1 MDFDPSLQ
9 REEALW
15 KAYAPTNIQERD
27 GDIIITIPYQK
38 QLHQEDM
45 APDTTAAQQSY
56 DLIVRAYEP
65 NIIRLF
71 TTMSGDEMTEQD
83 DMLQFAPGVKR
94 VPLSIKDNGGIV
106 VISKASP
113 TGGGLEGAGQK
124 ASPTGGGLEGAGGL
138 VGTIDL
144 SAPRLDHWS
153 DLLPAPQPAPF
164 ITFYPDG
171 DETKG
176 IALSDDHFSPPRYD
190 ALPLGF
196 VSLPLT
202 PSCRGGESA
211 AQKASPTGG
220 GLEGAERATIS
231 FRCEAD
237 ECFVGTGERF
247 RKMDLSGQTFQLK
260 NQDGQGVN
268 NRRCY
273 KNIPFYLSSRMYGAF
288 FHTSDYCKLSLADHS
303 TRSVQF
309 LNDHA
314 TIDVFLIGGKTPEK
328 ILRGY
333 RMLTG
338 FPQMPPLWSFGI
350 WMSRMTYF
358 SADEVDA
365 ICDRLRHEHYPC
377 DVIHLDTGWF
387 RTDWLCEWR
396 FNPERFPDP
405 KAFIQRLKN
414 NGFKV
419 SLWQLPYVAQGAEQ
433 LEEAKVNRYISQAS
447 PLQTSPCRGGLQK
460 RNYNNYRLAYPDRY
474 DLLKL
479 FSKNNKKEP
488 TEAENILWQV
498 LRGKGLGQKFRRQ
511 HIIGD
516 YIADFVC
523 LSCSLVIEVDSG
535 YHQDAKQ
542 QEIDAIRTEYLEYVG
557 FSVLRFTNEE
567 ILQDL
572 DSVKA
577 RIITALST
585 PSTGGGQ
592 GEASSN
598 FSTLDYAGTID
609 FTYPAATD
617 WYKNQLL
624 KPLLDMGVKC
634 IKTDFGEN
642 IHMDHQYHGMA
653 PERLNNIYALL
664 YQRAAYE
671 ITKEVTGDGIVWA
684 RSAWAGCQRY
694 PLHWGGDSESS
705 WAGMAGSLKGG
716 LHFGLSGFAFWSHD
730 VPGFHSTPDFMNS
743 PLDEQVYVRWTQFG
757 VFSSHMRYHGTCKRE
772 PWHYPA
778 IAPIVKRWW
787 QLRYRLLPY
796 ITEQAEQ
803 CCRTGYPMVRAL
815 LMHHPHDRQVWHID
829 DEYYFGSE
837 FLVCPVINGNNRRDI
852 YLPPASLPPTPS
864 CRGGESTAQ
873 KASPT
878 GGGLEGADWVNF
890 FTGERLQGGRWYYD
904 VEVPL
909 DHMPV
914 FVRPGSLIRLYPN
927 EVDSTDDMDMSKAIT
942 IEITKDY
949 NGLSL

>member
-1 MDFDPSLQ
+1 MKQTNYHLFDFMDFDPDLQ
-9 REEALW
+9 KDESLW
-15 KAYAPTNIQERD
+15 KAYAPTKIEERN
-27 GDIIITIPYQK
+27 GDIVVTIPYQQ

-45 APDTTAAQQSY
+45 APDTSTPQRSF

-65 NIIRLF
+65 DIIRLF
-71 TTMSGDEMTEQD
+71 TTMSGDEMVEQD
-83 DMLQFAPGVKR
+83 DMLQFAPEVKR
-94 VPLSIKDNGGIV
+94 LPLRYVDGDIL
-106 VISKASP
+106 AA
-113 TGGGLEGAGQK
+113 TGKKVA
-124 ASPTGGGLEGAGGL
+124 A
-138 VGTIDL
+138 IDL

-153 DLLPAPQPAPF
+153 DLLPPPQPAPF

-171 DETKG
+171 DEKKG

-196 VSLPLT
+196 CTVGCCTTATST
-202 PSCRGGESA
+202 NN
-211 AQKASPTGG
+211 
-220 GLEGAERATIS
+220 RATIS
-231 FRCEAD
+231 FRCQPD
-237 ECFVGTGERF
+237 ECFAGTGERF

-273 KNIPFYLSSRMYGAF
+273 KNIPFYLSSRMYGCF
-288 FHTSDYCKLSLADHS
+288 YHTSDYCKLSLADHS

-314 TIDVFLIGGKTPEK
+314 TLDVFLIGGKTPET
-328 ILRGY
+328 ILRTY

-358 SADEVDA
+358 SADEVNG
-365 ICDRLRHEHYPC
+365 ICDRLRREHYPC

-387 RTDWLCEWR
+387 RTDWLCEWK

-405 KAFIQRLKN
+405 KAFIQRLKEQ
-414 NGFKV
+414 GFKV

-433 LEEAKVNRYISQAS
+433 LEEAKANKYISQS
-447 PLQTSPCRGGLQK
+447 T
-460 RNYNNYRLAYPDRY
+460 
-474 DLLKL
+474 
-479 FSKNNKKEP
+479 KE
-488 TEAENILWQV
+488 E
-498 LRGKGLGQKFRRQ
+498 
-511 HIIGD
+511 D
-516 YIADFVC
+516 
-523 LSCSLVIEVDSG
+523 
-535 YHQDAKQ
+535 
-542 QEIDAIRTEYLEYVG
+542 
-557 FSVLRFTNEE
+557 
-567 ILQDL
+567 
-572 DSVKA
+572 
-577 RIITALST
+577 TAT
-585 PSTGGGQ
+585 

-598 FSTLDYAGTID
+598 FSALDYAGTID
-609 FTYPAATD
+609 FTYPKATD

-624 KPLLDMGVKC
+624 KPLLEMGVKC

-642 IHMDHQYHGMA
+642 IHMDHQYHAMT

-671 ITKEVTGDGIVWA
+671 VTREVTGDGIVWA

-772 PWHYPA
+772 PWHYPN

-787 QLRYRLLPY
+787 KLRYRLIPY
-796 ITEQAEQ
+796 ILEQAERS
-803 CCRTGYPMVRAL
+803 CHSGWPMLRAL
-815 LMHHPHDRQVWHID
+815 LMQHPHDRQVWHID

-837 FLVCPVINGNNRRDI
+837 FLVCPVMNSQNRRDI
-852 YLPPASLPPTPS
+852 YLPLGT
-864 CRGGESTAQ
+864 
-873 KASPT
+873 
-878 GGGLEGADWVNF
+878 WVNF

-904 VEVPL
+904 VDVPL
-909 DHMPV
+909 DQMPV
-914 FVRPGSLIRLYPN
+914 FVRPGAHLRLYPDL
-927 EVDSTDDMDMSKAIT
+927 VDSTDQMDLSRAVT
-942 IEITKDY
+942 LEIGDDY
-949 NGLSL
+949 KGINW